1 MKHILIMLSLSCL
14 LDACSAQQVQSTASA
29 IETACQDAQASAAAA
44 QSQLKGGALGTANS
58 IAAYVVAACGTADAV
73 AQVAQNPTTAE
84 WLGTLTGQ
92 LTTLTSSGAGS

>member
-1 MKHILIMLSLSCL
+1 MKHIRVILSLACL
-14 LDACSAQQVQSTASA
+14 LGACSSEQVQSTASA
-29 IETACQDAQASAAAA
+29 VETACQDAQAAAAIA
-44 QSQLKGGALGTANS
+44 QSQLKGGALGTANA

-92 LTTLTSSGAGS
+92 LTTLASNGSTS